1 MKVENLKTGQ
11 VLKNYKELC
20 DVLDIKV
27 ASGKQKQLQLKELER
42 FIIYHKE
49 GNKIFIDEIRSKE
62 LKKVDNR
69 SQGNNIKYADDIEYL
84 ILELLNRFEIKG
96 NERVGFSKN
105 FLFSQCGLV
114 NDNYR
119 TIKGNTLKFSQM
131 IDMPVQTISECFD
144 YTNNRMLKTLQSTLN
159 RMSRQSLITWSNG
172 YNMVLVDDK
181 GEEYLEIASTENEK
195 EIMKV
200 ERSIMLQMGYTNK
213 RLIFMGGQ
221 WNYFKEE
228 ATKQLKENYPDLRY
242 YYDNI
247 SFNYN
252 NKDIA
257 KALNEYEILDKQQ
270 VKQNINNKFSKSLD
284 GTIDRRHKKYKKEI
298 PFGNSIKTIEN
309 YRKSDEFPQEQ
320 KIIKDTLINK
330 DSPKVVL
337 NKAYDKTKVKYL
349 QKTFF
354 EKYNPSNTKQI
365 TFNDY
370 DIAEDNIPF

>member
-1 MKVENLKTGQ
+1 M
-11 VLKNYKELC
+11 
-20 DVLDIKV
+20 
-27 ASGKQKQLQLKELER
+27 
-42 FIIYHKE
+42 IY
-49 GNKIFIDEIRSKE
+49 
-62 LKKVDNR
+62 
-69 SQGNNIKYADDIEYL
+69 
-84 ILELLNRFEIKG
+84 
-96 NERVGFSKN
+96 
-105 FLFSQCGLV
+105 
-114 NDNYR
+114 
-119 TIKGNTLKFSQM
+119 
-131 IDMPVQTISECFD
+131 MPVKNISEFFD

-370 DIAEDNIPF
+370 DIAEENIPF